1 MGGDG
6 IADDE
11 KMGRKSV
18 VSICNDITDGSRLYV
33 CTYID
38 KHQAL
43 DERTNARFQLLVPIH
58 EASLHQ
64 LSCHR
69 ASHGIRIS
77 RSPKLKQ
84 AASGRYHRGGKQTQD
99 KMFVRSSLAGLT
111 PCDLQKQSPGPA
123 CLPLPEES
131 CYQAHPN
138 MGVRE
143 AWDDWFQEAA
153 PSPNPRLSMG
163 KSAH

>member
-1 MGGDG
+1 MG

-18 VSICNDITDGSRLYV
+18 VSICNDITDGSRLY
-33 CTYID
+33 
-38 KHQAL
+38 
-43 DERTNARFQLLVPIH
+43 RTNARFQLLVPIH

-84 AASGRYHRGGKQTQD
+84 AASGRGQGGKQTQD

-111 PCDLQKQSPGPA
+111 PCDLQKQSPGPGQSFFS
-123 CLPLPEES
+123 LPQKPRQIDRYAMTASLSASAGRELLPGS
-131 CYQAHPN
+131 SQH
-138 MGVRE
+138 GT
-143 AWDDWFQEAA
+143 